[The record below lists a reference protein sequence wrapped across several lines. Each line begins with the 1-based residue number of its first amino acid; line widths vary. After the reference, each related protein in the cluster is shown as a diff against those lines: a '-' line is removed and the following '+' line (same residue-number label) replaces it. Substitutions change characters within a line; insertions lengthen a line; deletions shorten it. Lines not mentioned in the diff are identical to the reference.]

1 MSTRLGRRVAVGVV
15 GLLLGVALAG
25 QAAAGELRIMT
36 GPQGG
41 AWYPLG
47 GAIAEILKNEIPG
60 TTASVLPGAGIIN
73 VQGVDTARADIGFGN
88 SVSTVDGLAGREP
101 FKAPVKN
108 VRQLATLYMQYFQ
121 LVVLESARIKSVAD
135 LKGKSV
141 AVQPRGNT
149 GEQMTRELLQVY
161 GLSYKD
167 LSKVSHV
174 SYNDAVS
181 LMKDGHAHA
190 YTLISTVPASS
201 VLDLATDRKIQM
213 LSVPEDKFKDL
224 LKINSGYSRRE
235 IPKGTYPGVD
245 YPVQAFGTYTHLMIR
260 GDLPDNTVYAITKA
274 LAKHVE
280 NLGAVVKDVK
290 GLTVKEMA
298 FDVGV
303 PHHPGSLKYYKEAG
317 VLK

>member
-1 MSTRLGRRVAVGVV
+1 MRPAR
-15 GLLLGVALAG
+15 GVALLVTGLVFCVILVG
-25 QAAAGELRIMT
+25 QAVAGELRIMT

-47 GAIAEILKNEIPG
+47 GAIAEILKKEIPG
-60 TTASVLPGAGIIN
+60 TTASVSPGAGIIN

-121 LVVLESARIKSVAD
+121 LVVLDDARIKSVTD

-174 SYNDAVS
+174 SYNDAVA
-181 LMKDGHAHA
+181 LMKDGHAQA

-201 VLDLATDRKIQM
+201 VLDLASDRKIQM
-213 LSVPEDKFKDL
+213 LSVPEDKFKEL
-224 LKINSGYSRRE
+224 LKINSGYARRE
-235 IPKGTYPGVD
+235 IPKGTYPGVE
-245 YPVQAFGTYTHLMIR
+245 YPVEAFGTYTHLMIR
-260 GDLPDNTVYAITKA
+260 GDLPDDLVYGITKA
-274 LAKHVE
+274 LAKHVD

-303 PHHPGSLKYYKEAG
+303 PYHPGAMKYYREAG
-317 VLK
+317 VVK

>member
-1 MSTRLGRRVAVGVV
+1 MSGRAARAAACIVV
-15 GLLLGVALAG
+15 GLLAGLVLAG

-47 GAIAEILKNEIPG
+47 GAIAEILKKEVPG

-88 SVSTVDGLAGREP
+88 SVSTVDGLAGRDP

-121 LVVLESARIKSVAD
+121 LIVLESSGIKSVTD

-161 GLSYKD
+161 GMSYKD

-174 SYNDAVS
+174 SYNDAVA

-201 VLDLATDRKIQM
+201 VLDLATDRKILM
-213 LSVPEDKFKDL
+213 LSVPEDKFKEL
-224 LKINSGYSRRE
+224 LKINTGYARRE

-260 GDLPDNTVYAITKA
+260 ADLPDPQAYAIAKA
-274 LAKHVE
+274 LGKHVDS
-280 NLGAVVKDVK
+280 LGAVVKDVK

-303 PHHPGSLKYYKEAG
+303 PYHPGVLQYYKEAG

>member
-1 MSTRLGRRVAVGVV
+1 MRTKRAVAFFVA
-15 GLLLGVALAG
+15 GLLFSAILAC
-25 QAAAGELRIMT
+25 QVDAGELRIMT

-73 VQGVDTARADIGFGN
+73 VQGVDSAKTDIGFGN

-121 LVVLESARIKSVAD
+121 LVVLESAKIKGVTD

-167 LSKVSHV
+167 LAKVSHV

-213 LSVPEDKFKDL
+213 FSVPEDKFKEL

-260 GDLPDNTVYAITKA
+260 GDLPEAQVYAITKA
-274 LAKHVE
+274 LAKHVD

-303 PHHPGSLKYYKEAG
+303 PYHPGALKYYKEAG

>member
-1 MSTRLGRRVAVGVV
+1 MGLKRGGVPAVV
-15 GLLLGVALAG
+15 GLLLGMVLGG
-25 QAAAGELRIMT
+25 QAFAEELRIMT

-47 GAIAEILKNEIPG
+47 GAIAEVMKKEIPG

-73 VQGVDTARADIGFGN
+73 VQGVETARADIGFGN
-88 SVSTVDGLAGREP
+88 SVSTVDGLAGRDP

-121 LVVLESARIKSVAD
+121 LIVLEDSKIKDVTD
-135 LKGKSV
+135 LKGKSI

-167 LSKVSHV
+167 LGKVSYV
-174 SYNDAVS
+174 SYNDAVD
-181 LMKDGHAHA
+181 LMKDGHVQV

-201 VLDLATDRKIQM
+201 VLDLASDRKIRM
-213 LSVPEDKFKDL
+213 LSVPEDKYKEL
-224 LKINSGYSRRE
+224 LKINTGYSRRE
-235 IPKGTYPGVD
+235 IVKGTYPGVD
-245 YPVQAFGTYTHLMIR
+245 YPVQAFGTYTHLIIR
-260 GDLPDNTVYAITKA
+260 GDLPDDLVYSITKA
-274 LAKHVE
+274 MAKHAASF
-280 NLGAVVKDVK
+280 GDVVKDVK

-303 PHHPGSLKYYKEAG
+303 PYHPGALKFYREAG

>member
-1 MSTRLGRRVAVGVV
+1 MGLKRGGVPAVV
-15 GLLLGVALAG
+15 GLLLGMVLGG
-25 QAAAGELRIMT
+25 QAFAEELRIMT

-47 GAIAEILKNEIPG
+47 GAIAEVMKKEIPG

-73 VQGVDTARADIGFGN
+73 VQGVETARADIGFGN
-88 SVSTVDGLAGREP
+88 SVSTVDGLAGRDP

-121 LVVLESARIKSVAD
+121 LIVLEDSKIKDVTD
-135 LKGKSV
+135 LKGKSI

-167 LSKVSHV
+167 LGKVSYV
-174 SYNDAVS
+174 SYNDAVD
-181 LMKDGHAHA
+181 LMKDGHVQV

-201 VLDLATDRKIQM
+201 VLDLASDRKIRM
-213 LSVPEDKFKDL
+213 LSVPEDKYKEL
-224 LKINSGYSRRE
+224 LKINTGYSRRE
-235 IPKGTYPGVD
+235 IVKGTYPGVD
-245 YPVQAFGTYTHLMIR
+245 YPVQAFGTYTHLIIR
-260 GDLPDNTVYAITKA
+260 GDLPDDLVYSITKA
-274 LAKHVE
+274 MAKHAASF
-280 NLGAVVKDVK
+280 GDVVKDVK

-303 PHHPGSLKYYKEAG
+303 PYHPGALKFYKEAG

>member
-1 MSTRLGRRVAVGVV
+1 MRPQERVAFSVA
-15 GLLLGVALAG
+15 GLFFFLSLAG
-25 QAAAGELRIMT
+25 QATAVELRIMT

-73 VQGVDTARADIGFGN
+73 VQGVETLRADIGFGN
-88 SVSTVDGLAGREP
+88 SVSTVDGVAGREP
-101 FKAPVKN
+101 FKAPMKN

-121 LVVLESARIKSVAD
+121 LIVLDDGKMKNVMD

-167 LSKVSHV
+167 LAKVSHV
-174 SYNDAVS
+174 SYNDAVA
-181 LMKDGHAHA
+181 LMKDGHVQV

-201 VLDLATDRKIQM
+201 VLDLASDRKIRM
-213 LSVPEDKFKDL
+213 LSVPEDKFKEIQ
-224 LKINSGYSRRE
+224 KINIGYARRE

-245 YPVQAFGTYTHLMIR
+245 YPVEAFGTFAHLMIR
-260 GDLPDNTVYAITKA
+260 GDLPDDQVYAITKA
-274 LAKHVE
+274 IAKHAE
-280 NLGAVVKDVK
+280 DLGTVVKDVK

-303 PHHPGSLKYYKEAG
+303 PYHPGALKYYREAG

>member
-1 MSTRLGRRVAVGVV
+1 MMLGRGRVFSVA
-15 GLLLGVALAG
+15 GLLLGLVLADRATG
-25 QAAAGELRIMT
+25 EELRIMT

-47 GAIAEILKNEIPG
+47 GAIAEILKKEIPG

-121 LVVLESARIKSVAD
+121 LIVLDDAKIKSVTD

-174 SYNDAVS
+174 SYNDAVA
-181 LMKDGHAHA
+181 LMKDGHAQA

-201 VLDLATDRKIQM
+201 VLDLASDRKIQM
-213 LSVPEDKFKDL
+213 LSIPDDKFKEL
-224 LKINSGYSRRE
+224 QKINNGYARRE
-235 IPKGTYPGVD
+235 IPKGIYPGVEYD
-245 YPVQAFGTYTHLMIR
+245 VHQFGTYTHLMIR
-260 GDLPDNTVYAITKA
+260 GDLPDDLVYGITKA
-274 LAKHVE
+274 LAKHLE
-280 NLGAVVKDVK
+280 DLGTVVKDVQ

-303 PHHPGSLKYYKEAG
+303 PYHPGALKYYKEAG

>member
-1 MSTRLGRRVAVGVV
+1 MRREK
-15 GLLLGVALAG
+15 GVALLVAGLFFCLVLAG
-25 QAAAGELRIMT
+25 QAFAGELRIMT

-47 GAIAEILKNEIPG
+47 GAMAEIFKKEIPG
-60 TTASVLPGAGIIN
+60 TSASVLPGAGIIN
-73 VQGVDTARADIGFGN
+73 VQGVETARADIGFGN

-121 LVVLESARIKSVAD
+121 LIVLEDSKINDVPG
-135 LKGKSV
+135 LKGKSI

-167 LSKVSHV
+167 LGKVSHV
-174 SYNDAVS
+174 SYNDAVA
-181 LMKDGHAHA
+181 LMKDGHTQV

-201 VLDLATDRKIQM
+201 VLDLASDRKIRM
-213 LSVPEDKFKDL
+213 LSVPEDKYKEL
-224 LKINSGYSRRE
+224 LKINSGYARRE

-245 YPVQAFGTYTHLMIR
+245 YPVEAFGTYTHLMIR
-260 GDLPDNTVYAITKA
+260 GDLPDDLVYGITKA
-274 LAKHVE
+274 LAKHADS
-280 NLGAVVKDVK
+280 LGAVVKDVQ

-303 PHHPGSLKYYKEAG
+303 PYHPGALKYYKEAG

>member
-1 MSTRLGRRVAVGVV
+1 MRRAR
-15 GLLLGVALAG
+15 GVALLVTGLVFCVFLAG
-25 QAAAGELRIMT
+25 QAFAGELRIMT

-47 GAIAEILKNEIPG
+47 GAIAEILKKELPG
-60 TTASVLPGAGIIN
+60 TTASVSPGAGIIN

-121 LVVLESARIKSVAD
+121 LVVLDDARIKGVMD
-135 LKGKSV
+135 LKGKSI

-181 LMKDGHAHA
+181 LMKDGHAQA
-190 YTLISTVPASS
+190 YALISTVPAAS
-201 VLDLATDRKIQM
+201 VLDLASDRKIQM
-213 LSVPEDKFKDL
+213 ISVPEDKFKEL
-224 LKINSGYSRRE
+224 LKINSGYARRE
-235 IPKGTYPGVD
+235 IPKGTYPGVE
-245 YPVQAFGTYTHLMIR
+245 YPVEAFGTYTHLMIR
-260 GDLPDNTVYAITKA
+260 GDLSDEVVYGITKA
-274 LAKHVE
+274 LSKHVDS
-280 NLGAVVKDVK
+280 LGAVVKDVK

-303 PHHPGSLKYYKEAG
+303 PYHPGAMKYYKEAG

>member
-1 MSTRLGRRVAVGVV
+1 MRLGEARAFLVA
-15 GLLLGVALAG
+15 GLLLGLVLAG
-25 QAAAGELRIMT
+25 QVTAEELRIMT

-47 GAIAEILKNEIPG
+47 GAIAEILKKEIPG

-73 VQGVDTARADIGFGN
+73 VQGVDTARTDIGFGN

-121 LVVLESARIKSVAD
+121 LIVLDDAKIKSVTD

-167 LSKVSHV
+167 LGKVSHV
-174 SYNDAVS
+174 SYNDAVA
-181 LMKDGHAHA
+181 LMKDGHAQA

-201 VLDLATDRKIQM
+201 VLDLASDRKVQM
-213 LSVPEDKFKDL
+213 LSVPEDKFKEL
-224 LKINSGYSRRE
+224 QKINSGYARRE

-245 YPVQAFGTYTHLMIR
+245 YPVEAFGTYTHLMIR
-260 GDLPDNTVYAITKA
+260 GDLPDDLVYGVIKA

-280 NLGAVVKDVK
+280 DLGAVVRDVK

-303 PHHPGSLKYYKEAG
+303 PYHPGALKYYKEAG

>member
-1 MSTRLGRRVAVGVV
+1 
-15 GLLLGVALAG
+15 
-25 QAAAGELRIMT
+25 MT

-73 VQGVDTARADIGFGN
+73 VQGVDTARTDIGFGN

-121 LVVLESARIKSVAD
+121 LIVLDDAKIKGVPD

-161 GLSYKD
+161 GMSYKD
-167 LSKVSHV
+167 LGKVSHV

-181 LMKDGHAHA
+181 LMKDGHAQA

-201 VLDLATDRKIQM
+201 VLDLASDRKILM
-213 LSVPEDKFKDL
+213 LSVPEDKFKEL

-260 GDLPDNTVYAITKA
+260 GDLSDDIVYEITKA
-274 LAKHVE
+274 LGKHAE

-290 GLTVKEMA
+290 GLTLKEMA

-303 PHHPGSLKYYKEAG
+303 PYHPGALKYYREAG

>member
-1 MSTRLGRRVAVGVV
+1 MRPEGRDTFLVACLFFCLV
-15 GLLLGVALAG
+15 LAG
-25 QAAAGELRIMT
+25 PALAGELRIMT

-60 TTASVLPGAGIIN
+60 TTASVSPGAGIIN

-121 LVVLESARIKSVAD
+121 LVVLDDARIKSVTD
-135 LKGKSV
+135 LKGKSI

-167 LSKVSHV
+167 LGKVSHV

-181 LMKDGHAHA
+181 LMKDGHAQA
-190 YTLISTVPASS
+190 YALISTVPAAS
-201 VLDLATDRKIQM
+201 VLDLASDRKIQM
-213 LSVPEDKFKDL
+213 LSVPEDKFKEL
-224 LKINSGYSRRE
+224 LKINSGYARRE
-235 IPKGTYPGVD
+235 IPKGTYPGVE
-245 YPVQAFGTYTHLMIR
+245 YPVEAFGTYTHLMIR
-260 GDLPDNTVYAITKA
+260 GDLPDDLVYGITKA
-274 LAKHVE
+274 LAKHVD

-303 PHHPGSLKYYKEAG
+303 PYHPGALKYYKEAG

>member
-1 MSTRLGRRVAVGVV
+1 MRPAR
-15 GLLLGVALAG
+15 GVALLVTGLVFCVILTG
-25 QAAAGELRIMT
+25 QAVAGELRIMT

-47 GAIAEILKNEIPG
+47 GAIAEILKKEIPG
-60 TTASVLPGAGIIN
+60 TTASVSPGAGIIN

-121 LVVLESARIKSVAD
+121 LVVLDDARIKSVTD

-174 SYNDAVS
+174 SYNDAVA
-181 LMKDGHAHA
+181 LMKDGHAQA

-201 VLDLATDRKIQM
+201 VLDLASDRKIQM
-213 LSVPEDKFKDL
+213 LSVPEDKFKEL
-224 LKINSGYSRRE
+224 LKINSGYARRE
-235 IPKGTYPGVD
+235 IPKGTYPGVE
-245 YPVQAFGTYTHLMIR
+245 YPVEAFGTYTHLMIR
-260 GDLPDNTVYAITKA
+260 GDLPDDLVYGITKA
-274 LAKHVE
+274 LAKHVD

-303 PHHPGSLKYYKEAG
+303 PYHPGAMKYYREAG
-317 VLK
+317 VVK

>member
-1 MSTRLGRRVAVGVV
+1 MRVMGKACVVV
-15 GLLLGVALAG
+15 GLLLGLALVE

-73 VQGVDTARADIGFGN
+73 VQGVDTARSDIGFGN
-88 SVSTVDGLAGREP
+88 SVSTVDGLAGRAP
-101 FKAPVKN
+101 FTAPVKN

-121 LVVLESARIKSVAD
+121 LVVLDDAKIKSVMD

-167 LSKVSHV
+167 LGKVSHV
-174 SYNDAVS
+174 SYNDAVA
-181 LMKDGHAHA
+181 LMKDGHAQA

-201 VLDLATDRKIQM
+201 VLDLASDRKIQM
-213 LSVPEDKFKDL
+213 LSVPEDKFKEL
-224 LKINSGYSRRE
+224 LKINSGYARRE

-260 GDLPDNTVYAITKA
+260 GDLPTDFVYAITKA
-274 LAKHVE
+274 LAKHAE
-280 NLGAVVKDVK
+280 NLGAVVKDVQ

-303 PHHPGSLKYYKEAG
+303 PYHPGALKYYKEAG